1 MDSACILAVFSA
13 RTFSFET
20 FWAKAGDTS
29 SALTRNPVDRL
40 TTLFKMNQL
49 EGLPLPSNVS
59 PGEQPPKKGLF
70 VSDQQAR
77 LKLQQHSNSNVGQ
90 ARGDQTQTDSA
101 TEHGQQLTLDSET
114 QRGSESDDE
123 NAFPRYLRPHLG
135 PVHQRFWLR
144 CFGRL
149 AAHALRSAMTHGP
162 STPSE

>member
-13 RTFSFET
+13 RRFSFET

-49 EGLPLPSNVS
+49 AGLPLPSNVS
-59 PGEQPPKKGLF
+59 PDEQPPKKGF
-70 VSDQQAR
+70 VRFGPTGAPYAPAA
-77 LKLQQHSNSNVGQ
+77 HATSNVGQ
-90 ARGDQTQTDSA
+90 ARGDQAQTDSA

-123 NAFPRYLRPHLG
+123 NIFPRYLRPHLG

-149 AAHALRSAMTHGP
+149 AAHALR
-162 STPSE
+162 